1 MERIIIE
8 IIKKYIE
15 VDLIY
20 LFGSFLTVNYN
31 EESDIDIAVLAK
43 NRIEKEVFIKIKMEF
58 TKETEREIDLI
69 DLWESNPIL
78 DKEILFKGK
87 NIYKKSEEVKLEFEY
102 RKIALATQYSDDVK
116 VVIDKIK
123 ERGYIYERGS
133 LSKN

>member
-43 NRIEKEVFIKIKMEF
+43 NRIEKEVFIKIKMEL

-102 RKIALATQYSDDVK
+102 HKIALATQYSDDVK

>member
-43 NRIEKEVFIKIKMEF
+43 NRIEKEVFIKIKMEL

-87 NIYKKSEEVKLEFEY
+87 NIYKKSEEV
-102 RKIALATQYSDDVK
+102 I
-116 VVIDKIK
+116 
-123 ERGYIYERGS
+123 
-133 LSKN
+133 